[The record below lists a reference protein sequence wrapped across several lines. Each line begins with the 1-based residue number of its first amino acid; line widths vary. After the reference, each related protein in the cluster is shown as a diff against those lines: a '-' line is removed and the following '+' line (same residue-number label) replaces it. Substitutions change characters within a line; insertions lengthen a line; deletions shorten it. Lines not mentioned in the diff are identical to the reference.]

1 MYTSGTAQL
10 QDSSSFAAP
19 FHIDSGLLLF
29 LTPFKKHPL
38 LIRNRLQQNLNT
50 NILEEGS
57 VIVIVASALP
67 NWLLKGKESSSKFFA
82 APHAVPSLS
91 SNLLS
96 RTVFARMKIVPDTAM
111 PLSSSGHHGLKFG
124 DFFSGK
130 VSSRPLEEEASLCP
144 LSGPA
149 PGLPSA
155 SPLQQQWNG
164 LKKTEC
170 DTDKAYCWMN
180 CLEVPSSCP
189 DSMPVEC
196 INRDSAPCCTD
207 TITEGCE
214 NMDQSC
220 RWQCKAS
227 NHSQDMFCDGQ
238 GTDMYMQGFTVSN

>member
-57 VIVIVASALP
+57 VIVIVASGLP

-180 CLEVPSSCP
+180 CLDLPRDPCSDTQVPVCRNS
-189 DSMPVEC
+189 
-196 INRDSAPCCTD
+196 NNQQCCTD
-207 TITEGCE
+207 TVTESCA
-214 NMDQSC
+214 NMDPRYIS
-220 RWQCKAS
+220 
-227 NHSQDMFCDGQ
+227 
-238 GTDMYMQGFTVSN
+238 